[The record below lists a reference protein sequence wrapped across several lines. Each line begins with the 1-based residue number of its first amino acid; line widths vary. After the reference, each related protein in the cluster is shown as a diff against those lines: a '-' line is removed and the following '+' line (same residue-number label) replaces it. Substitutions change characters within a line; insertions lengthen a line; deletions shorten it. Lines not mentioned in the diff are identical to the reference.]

1 MLLLLLTLAG
11 APAPSPAGQA
21 PASIPGSVPAGPAAA
36 DVPTLSIADAVQ
48 RALAH
53 NLRVLEAEQDQVHA
67 EGTRRAA
74 LSALLPQVG
83 AHLSETRQTLNL
95 ESFGFPLPGIPPLA
109 GPFNLFDSRVSVS
122 QSVFDLHRLN
132 TARAD
137 ASNLAAARF
146 DYRSARDL
154 VVVATANAYLQVLA
168 ASARAEAARAQR
180 ETADALHHQAESL
193 KASGLIAG
201 IDVVRADVRLS
212 TERQRATA
220 AEAAFQKARLELARV
235 IGLPARQR
243 FTVQPVPFAAAP
255 GVTPDQ
261 AVARAEQARPD
272 VKAAAAR
279 VETAVLQRKAA
290 LGEALPSARVAADYG
305 PTGLSVGSARATYRA
320 VGELSIPI
328 FQGGRVQGKLAEADA
343 DLAKRRMELDD
354 LRTAITY
361 SVDAAFLDLR
371 STEEQYHVATRG
383 QELAELQLTQARDR
397 FAAGV
402 ASNIEVVQAQE
413 AVALAAEQVIDSLY
427 RFNAAKVVLAHTMGE
442 GEALLPAY
450 LGGQQ

>member
-1 MLLLLLTLAG
+1 MLLLLLTLAIPPAQSSSQAAAVPTSAVP
-11 APAPSPAGQA
+11 APAA
-21 PASIPGSVPAGPAAA
+21 PG
-36 DVPTLSIADAVQ
+36 DVLALSIAEAVQ
-48 RALAH
+48 RALTH
-53 NLRVLEAEQDQVHA
+53 NLRVLEAEQDQAHA

-74 LSALLPQVG
+74 LSALLPQVA
-83 AHLSETRQTLNL
+83 AHVSETRQTLNL
-95 ESFGFPLPGIPPLA
+95 ESFGFPLPGIPPVV
-109 GPFNLFDSRVSVS
+109 GPIDIFDSRVSVS

-132 TARAD
+132 MARAD
-137 ASNLAAARF
+137 ASSLAAARF
-146 DYRSARDL
+146 AYRDARDL

-168 ASARAEAARAQR
+168 ASARADAARAQR
-180 ETADALHHQAESL
+180 ETADALHHQAVTL

-201 IDVVRADVRLS
+201 IDVVRAEVRLS

-220 AEAAFQKARLELARV
+220 AEAAFQKARLDLARV
-235 IGLPARQR
+235 IGLPARQP
-243 FTVQPVPFAAAP
+243 FAVAPVPFAPAP
-255 GVTPDQ
+255 AVTPDQ
-261 AVARAEQARPD
+261 AIARAEQTRPD
-272 VKAAAAR
+272 LKAAAAR
-279 VETAVLQRKAA
+279 VEAARLQRKAA
-290 LGEALPSARVAADYG
+290 LGEALPAARVAADYG
-305 PTGLSVGSARATYRA
+305 PTGLTVGGARVTYRA
-320 VGELSIPI
+320 VGEVTIPI

-343 DLAKRRMELDD
+343 DLARRRAELDD
-354 LRTAITY
+354 LRASVTY
-361 SVDAAFLDLR
+361 AVDAAFLDLR

-383 QELAELQLTQARDR
+383 RELAELQLTQARDR